1 MIHQMRHTVAEAL
14 REECLRNEAG
24 RLTEGLEALNSA
36 TQRLLGCG
44 DPELR
49 LANATIYLDAFG
61 HVVIGWMWLRQ
72 AIVASRK
79 LTVGDMSGE
88 DRIFYEGKI
97 MACQYFTR
105 HELPLARA
113 RLALCGSLDTTCLE
127 APAGIFGN

>member
-1 MIHQMRHTVAEAL
+1 MVEAL
-14 REECLRNEAG
+14 REEGLRDEAG
-24 RLTEGLEALNSA
+24 QLTGSLEALSGA
-36 TQRLLGCG
+36 TQILLSCRN
-44 DPELR
+44 PELR

-79 LTVGDMSGE
+79 LAGGDTTGD
-88 DRIFYEGKI
+88 DRLFYEGKI
-97 MACQYFTR
+97 MTCRYFTR

-127 APAGIFGN
+127 APAGIFGD